1 MSVGQIDNSNVM
13 TSSDNAWLWQQYNAG
28 NQFLQ
33 DAMAQSSLSQSQN
46 HEGVIIYQI
55 TSDGAQSSLVQPSM
69 ETDLQAN
76 QSLSGV
82 VLAKPSS
89 VAATNGTVEAAL
101 EPGEVPLSG
110 QTAVSNGPI
119 EPGVYDLNQLC
130 GLMPWSQTKD
140 EKLRGFIQPVDGEKQ
155 LLRSALLEKS
165 KEIQRLTRELELAY
179 GLIHQLKQQNDL
191 FQRHWNGQQQMQQQ
205 QQLHQQ
211 QQQQQLQ
218 QQRQQQQ
225 LQQQFYI
232 IPKTESATGL
242 SIST

>member
-1 MSVGQIDNSNVM
+1 M
-13 TSSDNAWLWQQYNAG
+13 TSSDNAWLWQQYNTG

-33 DAMAQSSLSQSQN
+33 DAMTQSSLPQN
-46 HEGVIIYQI
+46 HEGVIIYQL
-55 TSDGAQSSLVQPSM
+55 TSDGAHSSLVQPSM
-69 ETDLQAN
+69 ETDLHAN
-76 QSLSGV
+76 QNLSGV

-89 VAATNGTVEAAL
+89 VAATNGTVEAVL

-130 GLMPWSQTKD
+130 GLMPWNQTKD
-140 EKLRGFIQPVDGEKQ
+140 EKLRGFVQPVDGEKQ

-211 QQQQQLQ
+211 QQLQLQ
-218 QQRQQQQ
+218 QQQQQQ
-225 LQQQFYI
+225 LQQQLYI
-232 IPKTESATGL
+232 IPKTESATSL
-242 SIST
+242 SVST